1 MEMQAKRL
9 LAAVALSCAAGMAPS
24 AFAARSHAVIDD
36 PAYEHAQQLVPV
48 EGSRRLNLYCTG
60 HGTPTVV
67 FDAGLGDGTKAW
79 GLVQPVIARRTRA
92 CSYDRAGLGFSDPA
106 QRPGTSAN
114 AVDDLHRLLVA
125 AGIKPPYVM
134 VGHSLGGMNT
144 KLYAETYPAEVL
156 GLVLVDP
163 SHEDLGKQLWKIDPA
178 YQAQY
183 APYIASLQPCLTATA
198 EQLAA
203 GSPLTDT
210 CVGAAGARYSQAIN
224 ATEAE
229 LGRQPARR
237 KAWISE
243 QENIWFASA
252 EQLRAAYRDLGDIP
266 LIVLTKEPVA
276 PVAGETQALRDAKN
290 RIWIDLHD
298 AIARMSSRGTRWT
311 IADTGH
317 YIQLD
322 QPGSVDEAIFDV
334 LRVAST
340 ADDRD
345 R

>member
-1 MEMQAKRL
+1 MQPKPL
-9 LAAVALSCAAGMAPS
+9 LAVVALCCAAGVTPS
-24 AFAARSHAVIDD
+24 ATAARSHAVIDD
-36 PAYEHAQQLVPV
+36 PAYEHAARLVPV
-48 EGSRRLNLYCTG
+48 DGSRRLNLYCTG
-60 HGTPTVV
+60 QGTPTVL
-67 FDAGLGDGTKAW
+67 FDSGLGDGTKAW
-79 GLVQPVIARRTRA
+79 GLVQPVVARRTRA
-92 CSYDRAGLGFSDPA
+92 CAYDRAGLGFSDPA

-114 AVDDLHRLLVA
+114 AVDDLHRLLA
-125 AGIKPPYVM
+125 AARIDPPYVL
-134 VGHSLGGMNT
+134 VGHSLGGMNM
-144 KLYAETYPAEVL
+144 KLYAETYPAEIA
-156 GLVLVDP
+156 GMVLVDP
-163 SHEDLGKQLWKIDPA
+163 SHEDLGNRLWTLDPA

-198 EQLAA
+198 GQLAA
-203 GSPLTDT
+203 GSPLAET
-210 CVGAAGARYSQAIN
+210 CVGAAGPRYSEAIN

-252 EQLRAAYRDLGDIP
+252 DQLRAAYRDLGDIP
-266 LIVLTKEPVA
+266 LIVLTKAPVG

-322 QPGSVDEAIFDV
+322 QPGAVDEAILDV
-334 LRVAST
+334 LRAAAG
-340 ADDRD
+340 ADDPGR
-345 R
+345 